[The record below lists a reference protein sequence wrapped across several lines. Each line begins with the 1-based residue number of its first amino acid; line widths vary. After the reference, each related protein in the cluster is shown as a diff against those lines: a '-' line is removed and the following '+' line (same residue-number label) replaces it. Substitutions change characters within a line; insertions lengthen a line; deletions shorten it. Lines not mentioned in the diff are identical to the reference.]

1 MSLEGNTWL
10 ELRPRRQMGAAD
22 RPNKPRHATAECV
35 PGAADAALAG
45 PLVRGSV
52 PETETASPTEPLP
65 DRPRST
71 PAPALRAA
79 RAAPPPVEEELRK
92 QDGPPEGASAPAAST
107 VPEDED
113 RALTFEQIVFKYE
126 KKIFNLILRCIGDRE
141 EAEDLTQETF
151 VNAYKSFNAFRGEC
165 KIHTWLC
172 QIALNQCKNRFRQ
185 RDRRRTVEGPSL
197 DAPSGGSD
205 EALRPL
211 EIPDWDQSPQEV
223 LIRNETY
230 RYVLKAIR
238 SLPDEYRTV
247 IILCDLQQM
256 SYQQIAQI
264 TSLSL
269 EAVKT
274 RIHRGRLMLRRK
286 VEAYLRS

>member
-1 MSLEGNTWL
+1 
-10 ELRPRRQMGAAD
+10 MGAAD
-22 RPNKPRHATAECV
+22 RSNTPRQLAADCA
-35 PGAADAALAG
+35 PGSGDAALVG
-45 PLVRGSV
+45 PPSAV
-52 PETETASPTEPLP
+52 PLP
-65 DRPRST
+65 ERPES
-71 PAPALRAA
+71 
-79 RAAPPPVEEELRK
+79 E
-92 QDGPPEGASAPAAST
+92 APAAA
-107 VPEDED
+107 VPDDED
-113 RALTFEQIVFKYE
+113 RLLTFEEIVSKYE
-126 KKIFNLILRCIGDRE
+126 KKIFNLILRHISDRE

-151 VNAYKSFNAFRGEC
+151 LNAYKSFATFRGEC

-197 DAPSGGSD
+197 DAPAPRSGSGAED
-205 EALRPL
+205 TVRPL

-230 RYVLKAIR
+230 RYVLRAID

-247 IILCDLQQM
+247 IVLCDLQQL

-264 TSLSL
+264 TGLSL

-286 VEAYLRS
+286 VDAYLRS

>member
-1 MSLEGNTWL
+1 
-10 ELRPRRQMGAAD
+10 MGAAD
-22 RPNKPRHATAECV
+22 RSENQPAGECIGASGDAALPGPTVRPEPRHAE
-35 PGAADAALAG
+35 
-45 PLVRGSV
+45 
-52 PETETASPTEPLP
+52 
-65 DRPRST
+65 
-71 PAPALRAA
+71 
-79 RAAPPPVEEELRK
+79 AAPVV
-92 QDGPPEGASAPAAST
+92 A
-107 VPEDED
+107 VPSEDED
-113 RALTFEQIVFKYE
+113 RALTFEQLVEKYE
-126 KKIFNLILRCIGDRE
+126 RKIFNLILRQIGDRE

-151 VNAYKSFNAFRGEC
+151 VNAFKSFPSFRGDC

-197 DAPSGGSD
+197 DAPTGGD
-205 EALRPL
+205 DDLRPL
-211 EIPDWDQSPQEV
+211 EIPDWDQSPQDV

-230 RYVLKAIR
+230 RYVLRAIA
-238 SLPDEYRTV
+238 SLPDEYREV
-247 IILCDLQQM
+247 IILCDLQHLP
-256 SYQQIAQI
+256 YQEIAQA

>member
-1 MSLEGNTWL
+1 VEGSPPK
-10 ELRPRRQMGAAD
+10 RMGAPD
-22 RPNKPRHATAECV
+22 RSNKQRQLSTDCIAGC
-35 PGAADAALAG
+35 GDAALVA
-45 PLVRGSV
+45 PVVRAES
-52 PETETASPTEPLP
+52 S
-65 DRPRST
+65 
-71 PAPALRAA
+71 
-79 RAAPPPVEEELRK
+79 
-92 QDGPPEGASAPAAST
+92 
-107 VPEDED
+107 VPEDEAAGTPPDDED
-113 RALTFEQIVFKYE
+113 RLLTFEEIVSKYE
-126 KKIFNLILRCIGDRE
+126 KKIFNFILRQISDRE

-151 VNAYKSFNAFRGEC
+151 LNAYKSFPTFRGEC

-172 QIALNQCKNRFRQ
+172 QIANNQCKNRFRQ

-197 DAPSGGSD
+197 DAPTGGPED
-205 EALRPL
+205 PVRPF
-211 EIPDWDQSPQEV
+211 EIPDWEQSPQEV

-230 RYVLKAIR
+230 RYVLKAID

-247 IILCDLQQM
+247 IVLCDLQHM

>member
-1 MSLEGNTWL
+1 M
-10 ELRPRRQMGAAD
+10 RQQRRLPVACISGS
-22 RPNKPRHATAECV
+22 
-35 PGAADAALAG
+35 GDAALLGGPGRAAG
-45 PLVRGSV
+45 CDARCDA
-52 PETETASPTEPLP
+52 EAKTRALP
-65 DRPRST
+65 D
-71 PAPALRAA
+71 
-79 RAAPPPVEEELRK
+79 
-92 QDGPPEGASAPAAST
+92 
-107 VPEDED
+107 DED
-113 RALTFEQIVFKYE
+113 RLLTFEQIVAKYE
-126 KKIFNLILRCIGDRE
+126 KKIFNLILRHISDRE

-151 VNAYKSFNAFRGEC
+151 LNAYKSFATFRGEC

-185 RDRRRTVEGPSL
+185 RDRRRNVEGPSL
-197 DAPSGGSD
+197 DAPAPRGQAGSD
-205 EALRPL
+205 EATRPL

-230 RYVLKAIR
+230 RYVLKAIE

-247 IILCDLQQM
+247 IVLCDLQQL

-264 TSLSL
+264 TGLSL

-286 VEAYLRS
+286 VDAYLRI